1 MLDEARYVQM
11 RQIVAGLSEGVI
23 LIEPDQTIAYVNAAA
38 VMMHWVA
45 DADDLGATV
54 SEYRANFT
62 LHYRNHRKIGP
73 LQHPLDRVLAGE
85 VFRDVVVELSPTRD
99 PSHRWM
105 HRIRS
110 LVTTDADGTPSGLA
124 LVMQDV
130 SERYQ
135 AEARFERMF
144 NANPAPAVICRI
156 ADLRFVRVNHG
167 FLDLTGYQRDDVLG
181 RTFCEIDLLREAE
194 RREMAIQRLHEG
206 RTIPQMEAQLAT
218 PCGRGRYVI
227 VAGHAIEMPGPG
239 GVEPC
244 MLFTFAD
251 LEDRRKAEMALRH
264 SEERFAKAFDLSP
277 VPSALMDADGLV
289 ITSVNQAFV
298 TSFGHA
304 PEIAGGQSLAD
315 LSLWVDQA
323 EQRKFSR
330 DLRRL
335 GSVRG
340 FEAILQDAAGN
351 EIDGLISAER
361 VSINGETC
369 VLCVLQDITARKRS
383 ERELITAIEAV
394 MADATWF
401 SHGVIDKLATLRHPQ
416 RSGRASVGVENLTTR
431 EEDMLTR
438 ICQGATDQEIGAEL
452 KLSTNTVRNHVS
464 RLYRKLGVNRRSA
477 VVVWAQERGIRPN
490 PERQRSNR
498 QKP

>member
-1 MLDEARYVQM
+1 MADAAHDIQM

-23 LIEPDQTIAYVNAAA
+23 LIEPDQTIAYANAAA
-38 VMMHWVA
+38 VMMHGVA
-45 DADDLGATV
+45 DVGDLGATV

-62 LHYRNHRKIGP
+62 LHYRNHREIGP

-85 VFRDVVVELSPTRD
+85 EFRDVVVELAPTRD
-99 PSHRWM
+99 PTHRWM

-144 NANPAPAVICRI
+144 NANPAPAIICRI

-167 FLDLTGYQRDDVLG
+167 FLDLTGYHRDDVLG
-181 RTFCEIDLLREAE
+181 RSFCEIDLLRDAE
-194 RREMAIQRLHEG
+194 RRELAIRHLHAG
-206 RTIPQMEAQLAT
+206 HTIPQMEAQLAT

-239 GVEPC
+239 GVERC

-251 LEDRRKAEMALRH
+251 LEDRRKAEKALRH
-264 SEERFAKAFDLSP
+264 SEERFAKAFELSP
-277 VPSALMDADGLV
+277 VPSALMSADSLE

-304 PEIAGGQSLAD
+304 PETVASRSLAD
-315 LSLWVDQA
+315 LSLWVDLT
-323 EQRKFSR
+323 EQRRFSR
-330 DLRRL
+330 DLKRL
-335 GSVRG
+335 GSIRA
-340 FEAILQDAAGN
+340 FEAGLQDRNGA
-351 EIDGLISAER
+351 EIDCLVSAER

-394 MADATWF
+394 MADASWF
-401 SHGVIDKLATLRHPQ
+401 SHGVIDKLAALRHPP
-416 RSGRASVGVENLTTR
+416 RSGHPAGRVENLTIR
-431 EEDMLTR
+431 ERDMLTR

-452 KLSTNTVRNHVS
+452 KLSPNTVRNHVAG
-464 RLYRKLGVNRRSA
+464 LYRKLGVNRRSA
-477 VVVWAQERGIRPN
+477 VVVWAQERGIGQN
-490 PERQRSNR
+490 PTGRR
-498 QKP
+498 

>member
-1 MLDEARYVQM
+1 MDNDGRHMQL

-23 LIEPDQTIAYVNAAA
+23 LIEPDQTIAYANAAA
-38 VMMHWVA
+38 VMMHGVA
-45 DADDLGATV
+45 DASDLGDTV
-54 SEYRANFT
+54 SEYRANFA
-62 LHYRNHRKIGP
+62 LHYRNHREIGP

-99 PSHRWM
+99 PSRRWM

-167 FLDLTGYQRDDVLG
+167 FLDLTGYHHDDVLG

-194 RREMAIQRLHEG
+194 RRDMAIQRLHAG
-206 RTIPQMEAQLAT
+206 HTIPQMEAQLAT
-218 PCGRGRYVI
+218 PCGKGRYVI

-239 GVEPC
+239 GIEPC

-251 LEDRRKAEMALRH
+251 LEDRRKAEMSLRH

-277 VPSALMDADGLV
+277 VPSTLMSADGLE

-298 TSFGHA
+298 TAFGHA
-304 PEIAGGQSLAD
+304 SESMGGQSLAD
-315 LSLWVDQA
+315 LALWVDRA
-323 EQRKFSR
+323 EQRRFSR
-330 DLRRL
+330 DLKRL
-335 GSVRG
+335 GSIRS
-340 FEAILQDAAGN
+340 FEAVLEDAAGVQ
-351 EIDGLISAER
+351 IDCLISAER
-361 VSINGETC
+361 VSINDETC

-394 MADATWF
+394 MADASWF
-401 SHGVIDKLATLRHPQ
+401 SHGVIDKLATLRNPA
-416 RSGRASVGVENLTTR
+416 RSGRSSVGVENLTIR
-431 EEDMLTR
+431 EQDMLTR

-452 KLSTNTVRNHVS
+452 KLSPNTVRNHVS

-477 VVVWAQERGIRPN
+477 VMVWAQERGIGPN
-490 PERQRSNR
+490 TQSRR
-498 QKP
+498 

>member
-1 MLDEARYVQM
+1 MIDEAGHMQM

-23 LIEPDQTIAYVNAAA
+23 LIEPDQTISYANAAA
-38 VMMHWVA
+38 VLMHGVA

-54 SEYRANFT
+54 SEYRANFK
-62 LHYRNHRKIGP
+62 LHYRNHREIGP

-85 VFRDVVVELSPTRD
+85 VFRDVVVELVPTRD
-99 PSHRWM
+99 PLHRWM

-110 LVTTDADGTPSGLA
+110 LVTTDVDGAPTGLA

-144 NANPAPAVICRI
+144 NANPAPAIICRI

-167 FLDLTGYQRDDVLG
+167 FLDLTGYHRDDVLG

-194 RREMAIQRLHEG
+194 RREMAIHRLHAG
-206 RTIPQMEAQLAT
+206 HTIPQMEAQLAT

-239 GVEPC
+239 GIEPC

-251 LEDRRKAEMALRH
+251 LEDRRKAEMSLRH

-277 VPSALMDADGLV
+277 VPGALMSADGLE

-298 TSFGHA
+298 TAFRYAS
-304 PEIAGGQSLAD
+304 EVLGGRSLAD
-315 LSLWVDQA
+315 LALWVDRA

-330 DLRRL
+330 DLKRL
-335 GSVRG
+335 GSVRS
-340 FEAILQDAAGN
+340 FEAALQDGAGT
-351 EIDGLISAER
+351 EIDCLISAER
-361 VSINGETC
+361 VIINNEAC
-369 VLCVLQDITARKRS
+369 VLCVLQDITDRKRS

-394 MADATWF
+394 MADASWF
-401 SHGVIDKLATLRHPQ
+401 SHGVIDKLATLRNPA
-416 RSGRASVGVENLTTR
+416 RSGRPLVTVENLTIR
-431 EEDMLTR
+431 ERDMLTR

-452 KLSTNTVRNHVS
+452 KLSPNTVRNHVS
-464 RLYRKLGVNRRSA
+464 ALYRKLGVNRRSA
-477 VVVWAQERGIRPN
+477 VVVWAQERGIGPN
-490 PERQRSNR
+490 TRHLR
-498 QKP
+498 

>member
-1 MLDEARYVQM
+1 MADTARHMQM
-11 RQIVAGLSEGVI
+11 EQIVAGLSEGVI
-23 LIEPDQTIAYVNAAA
+23 LIEPDQTIAYANAAA
-38 VMMHWVA
+38 VTMHGVGHA
-45 DADDLGATV
+45 NDLGSTV

-62 LHYRNHRKIGP
+62 LHYRNHKEIGP

-85 VFRDVVVELSPTRD
+85 VFRDVVVELVPTRD
-99 PSHRWM
+99 PAHRWM

-110 LVTTDADGTPSGLA
+110 LVTTDTDGVPSGLA

-130 SERYQ
+130 SDRYQ

-144 NANPAPAVICRI
+144 NANPAPAIICRI

-167 FLDLTGYQRDDVLG
+167 FLDLTGYHRDDVLG
-181 RTFCEIDLLREAE
+181 RSFCEVDLLREAE
-194 RREMAIQRLHEG
+194 RREMAIHRLHEG
-206 RTIPQMEAQLAT
+206 RTIPQMEACLAT
-218 PCGRGRYVI
+218 PCGQNRYVI
-227 VAGHAIEMPGPG
+227 VAGHAIDMPGPG
-239 GVEPC
+239 GVERC

-277 VPSALMDADGLV
+277 VPSALMDADGLEV
-289 ITSVNQAFV
+289 TSVNRAFV
-298 TSFGHA
+298 TAFGHA
-304 PEIAGGQSLAD
+304 PEAAGGRPLAD
-315 LSLWVDQA
+315 LTLWVDRA

-340 FEAILQDAAGN
+340 FEALLQDAAGG
-351 EIDGLISAER
+351 EIDCLVSAEQ
-361 VSINGETC
+361 VSINGEAC

-394 MADATWF
+394 MADASWF
-401 SHGVIDKLATLRHPQ
+401 SHGVIDKLAALRHPA
-416 RSGRASVGVENLTTR
+416 RSARPPVGVENLTLR

-438 ICQGATDQEIGAEL
+438 ICQGATDKEIGAEL
-452 KLSTNTVRNHVS
+452 KLSPNTVRNHVA

-477 VVVWAQERGIRPN
+477 VVVWAQERGIGSN
-490 PERQRSNR
+490 SQRR
-498 QKP
+498 R